1 MKLSIWVTKTCNMSC
16 SYCYE
21 EGIIRKDNNICEL
34 DYINKTISFIN
45 TMCSKTSHRKLFIK
59 FFGGEPLI
67 KFSFIKKFVEVANE
81 HLDSTIV
88 PFYSITTNGTLMTS
102 AMIEWFKSNNIEC
115 ALSIDG
121 NEDVYNTN
129 RRYKDKTSAWTQ
141 VNNLIPKLLESNLKL
156 SARMTYN
163 TKTVSKLKDSCE
175 YLLNRG
181 FTILKAVP
189 DYFDSNWN
197 DALLKILEEQLI
209 AIKKLKDTKKNVFI
223 NLDDDDLFIGR
234 RGCAGGYSMFS
245 IDLKG
250 NIYPCTY
257 VMDDK
262 QFLIGNLEDISQIEP
277 RYTDGMSL
285 SRADCIGC
293 RYFKCC
299 KSASCLYGNYKMTGS
314 LDKVTPF
321 FCGYQKILY
330 RMNEE
335 SYEKYQ

>member
-21 EGIIRKDNNICEL
+21 EGIIREDSSICES
-34 DYINKTISFIN
+34 DYINKVISFIN
-45 TMCSKTSHRKLFIK
+45 TMCSKTSNRKLFIK

-81 HLDSTIV
+81 SLDSMIV
-88 PFYSITTNGTLMTS
+88 PFYSITTNGTLTTS
-102 AMIEWFKSNNIEC
+102 TMIDWFKANDVEC

-121 NEDVYNTN
+121 DEDVYNTN
-129 RRYKDKTSAWTQ
+129 RWYKDKTSAWLQ
-141 VNNLIPKLLESNLKL
+141 VDTLIPKLLESNLKL

-163 TKTVSKLKDSCE
+163 AKTVSRLKNSCE
-175 YLLNRG
+175 YLFNRG

-189 DYFDSNWN
+189 DYFDPNWN
-197 DALLKILEEQLI
+197 DDLLKILEEQLI
-209 AIKKLKDTKKNVFI
+209 EIEKIKNLKENLFI
-223 NLDDDDLFIGR
+223 NLEDDDLFIGR

-257 VMDDK
+257 VMDEN
-262 QFLIGNLEDISQIEP
+262 QFLIGNLNDISHIEP
-277 RYTDGMSL
+277 RYTDGMNL
-285 SRADCIGC
+285 ARENCVGC

-314 LDKVTPF
+314 LDKVNPF

-330 RMNEE
+330 RINEE
-335 SYEKYQ
+335 NYGKQK